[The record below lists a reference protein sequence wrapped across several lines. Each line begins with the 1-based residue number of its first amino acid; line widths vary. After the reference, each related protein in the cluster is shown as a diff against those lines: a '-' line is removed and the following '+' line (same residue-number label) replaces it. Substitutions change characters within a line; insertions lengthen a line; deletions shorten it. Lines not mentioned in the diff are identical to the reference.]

1 MQLLPCAFVYFLLLH
16 SASSGLQL
24 SLVFDVDLLFL
35 SRYSLFSKI
44 GKEGVRGCVCVCV
57 RFFAGVFLTPEVS
70 GRCVL

>member
-1 MQLLPCAFVYFLLLH
+1 MQLLPRAFVYFLLLH

-57 RFFAGVFLTPEVS
+57 FLQV
-70 GRCVL
+70 CF